1 MKRNMDPDRHFTPP
15 AGGERA
21 LCQAGRSGWRP
32 IRLEIDAPGDYNQI
46 FDGLAAGGE
55 SPPAGVTSKP

>member
-1 MKRNMDPDRHFTPP
+1 MIESGFLPKEARVGKTMKRIMDPDRHFTLP

-32 IRLEIDAPGDYNQI
+32 IRLEIDAPGD
-46 FDGLAAGGE
+46 
-55 SPPAGVTSKP
+55 